1 MYNNWSTMEA
11 FYWIVLT
18 IAVVFLIL
26 ILTFIGILMTRPK
39 TGDGAGVAYPPVTTT
54 CPDYWTVDG
63 SSCVIPAITGINVG
77 SLYGSSSAGSISNK
91 ATKGGTATLP
101 GLSSDNK
108 SINFN
113 DKGWSGLGSTS
124 LCGQKAW
131 ANSFNVMWDGVSNYN
146 SC

>member
-1 MYNNWSTMEA
+1 MEA

-18 IAVVFLIL
+18 MAVVFLIL

-39 TGDGAGVAYPPVTTT
+39 TGSGVGVAYPPTTTT
-54 CPDYWTVDG
+54 CPDYWTVSQDG
-63 SSCVIPAITGINVG
+63 SSCLVPTSTAMNVG
-77 SLYGSSSAGSISNK
+77 SLYGSTSVGTTISEK
-91 ATKGGTATLP
+91 ATKGGSRNLP
-101 GLSSDNK
+101 GLSADK
-108 SINFN
+108 ASINFN

-131 ANSFNVMWDGVSNYN
+131 ANSFNIMWDGVSNYN